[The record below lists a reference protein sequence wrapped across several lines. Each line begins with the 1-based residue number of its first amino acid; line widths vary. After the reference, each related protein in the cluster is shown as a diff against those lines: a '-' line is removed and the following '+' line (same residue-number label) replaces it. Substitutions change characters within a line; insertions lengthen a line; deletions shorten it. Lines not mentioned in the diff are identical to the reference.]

1 MFASGKVTAPG
12 SRLHPEAGQLAHRVR
27 CNVKRRMISTG
38 APCRSGRH
46 GVTLIELLI
55 VIVMIGILSGIAAS
69 RLDWQRYRTDAIARE
84 VITEVSKAQRL
95 AVTLQANVRFVVI
108 DPQRIQIHEDVDNN
122 GAVGSGERVRTVV
135 LDEPARL
142 TKGRPPTYPAPP
154 TRPSFPPSFSGAT
167 GRLPGAVRSTSP
179 RRCLTHPASVAERS
193 RLSGPP
199 DGPPCTH

>member
-1 MFASGKVTAPG
+1 MKRPTLS
-12 SRLHPEAGQLAHRVR
+12 AGALA
-27 CNVKRRMISTG
+27 
-38 APCRSGRH
+38 RSGRY

-69 RLDWQRYRTDAIARE
+69 RLDWQRYRTDATARE

-108 DPQRIQIHEDVDNN
+108 DERRFQIHEDVDNN

-142 TKGRPPTYPAPP
+142 TKGSTADVPGPSDPTEIGTIVFRRDGSASRGGTIYLTSAL
-154 TRPSFPPSFSGAT
+154 TDASCKRCRAISV
-167 GRLPGAVRSTSP
+167 VRSTGRPTLFSMSTGSW
-179 RRCLTHPASVAERS
+179 RRVN
-193 RLSGPP
+193 
-199 DGPPCTH
+199 

>member
-1 MFASGKVTAPG
+1 
-12 SRLHPEAGQLAHRVR
+12 
-27 CNVKRRMISTG
+27 MISTG

-142 TKGRPPTYPAPP
+142 AKGSTADVPGPSDPTELSTIIFRRDGSASRGGTIYLTSALPDASCK
-154 TRPSFPPSFSGAT
+154 RCRAISVVRAT
-167 GRLPGAVRSTSP
+167 GRPTLYSLSTGTW
-179 RRCLTHPASVAERS
+179 RRAN
-193 RLSGPP
+193 
-199 DGPPCTH
+199 

>member
-1 MFASGKVTAPG
+1 M
-12 SRLHPEAGQLAHRVR
+12 
-27 CNVKRRMISTG
+27 KRRMISTG

-142 TKGRPPTYPAPP
+142 SQGVDRRR
-154 TRPSFPPSFSGAT
+154 TRPLRPDRAFHHHFPARRVGFPGRYDLPHLGA
-167 GRLPGAVRSTSP
+167 A
-179 RRCLTHPASVAERS
+179 
-193 RLSGPP
+193 
-199 DGPPCTH
+199 

>member
-1 MFASGKVTAPG
+1 M
-12 SRLHPEAGQLAHRVR
+12 
-27 CNVKRRMISTG
+27 KRQTIPTG
-38 APCRSGRH
+38 APCRPGRH

-142 TKGRPPTYPAPP
+142 TKGSTADVPGPSDPTELSTIVFRRDGSASRGGTIYLTSALPDASCK
-154 TRPSFPPSFSGAT
+154 RCRAISVVRAT
-167 GRLPGAVRSTSP
+167 GRPTLYSMSTGTW
-179 RRCLTHPASVAERS
+179 RRAN
-193 RLSGPP
+193 
-199 DGPPCTH
+199 